1 MSNML
6 EQAIV
11 DAEALKEAA
20 LQNAEQSVI
29 EKYQAEIKNAVES
42 LLEQDEEDPFEDP
55 LEEPLVDEDGL
66 ESSDDLAQQM
76 PLASTEGDKLCPC
89 PDEEEEVEIDFDQL
103 AQQMQASDEDTMGGI
118 PALDSPLAEAMEEND
133 EDEENEEEIQITEEE
148 LVDILEELTLE
159 IDMEPTKSGWLQR
172 PDSSVEHEIDILQ
185 TKVEEPLDVKE
196 LEEEKEDE
204 DEDLSEALKTLEN
217 AENKIYRLEKKADRY
232 KQMLLQA
239 KDTLFEVN
247 LQNAK
252 LLYTNQTLVDAS
264 LNERQKDKI
273 VEAIMK
279 SGSVEETKTI
289 FEALQG
295 TVGARPNNRKVAPK
309 SLSEAVERRSTT
321 LPRRVEKDSHS
332 YSDRM
337 KILAGINK

>member
-20 LQNAEQSVI
+20 LQNAEQAVI
-29 EKYQAEIKNAVES
+29 EKYQAEIKTAVES
-42 LLEQDEEDPFEDP
+42 LLEQDEEDP
-55 LEEPLVDEDGL
+55 LEEPLDDEDGL
-66 ESSDDLAQQM
+66 ESSEDLAQQM
-76 PLASTEGDKLCPC
+76 PLASTEGDNLCPC
-89 PDEEEEVEIDFDQL
+89 PDDEEEVEIDFDQL
-103 AQQMQASDEDTMGGI
+103 AQQMQASDEEAGGGI
-118 PALDSPLAEAMEEND
+118 PALDSPLALEEGKGEDDD
-133 EDEENEEEIQITEEE
+133 EDIEEEIQITEEE
-148 LVDILEELTLE
+148 LVDILEELTL
-159 IDMEPTKSGWLQR
+159 DMEPTKAGWLQR

-196 LEEEKEDE
+196 LEEEDKE
-204 DEDLSEALKTLEN
+204 DEDLSEALVALES
-217 AENKIYRLEKKADRY
+217 AENEIYRLEEKADKY
-232 KQMLLQA
+232 KQMLLQM
-239 KDTLFEVN
+239 KSTLTEVN

-252 LLYTNQTLVDAS
+252 LLYTNQVLVDDS
-264 LNERQKDKI
+264 LNERQKQKI

-289 FEALQG
+289 FEALQS
-295 TVGARPNNRKVAPK
+295 TVGAQPNKKVAPK

-332 YSDRM
+332 FTDRM
-337 KILAGINK
+337 KILAGIN

>member
-20 LQNAEQSVI
+20 LQNAEQAVI

-42 LLEQDEEDPFEDP
+42 LLEQDEEDPFD
-55 LEEPLVDEDGL
+55 EPLYAEDGL
-66 ESSDDLAQQM
+66 ESDEDLAQQM
-76 PLASTEGDKLCPC
+76 PLASTEGDNLCPC
-89 PDEEEEVEIDFDQL
+89 PDDEEEVEIDFDQL
-103 AQQMQASDEDTMGGI
+103 AQQMQASDEEAEGGI
-118 PALDSPLAEAMEEND
+118 PALDSPLALEEGKD
-133 EDEENEEEIQITEEE
+133 EDDEEIEEEIQITEEE
-148 LVDILEELTLE
+148 LVDILEELTL
-159 IDMEPTKSGWLQR
+159 DMEPTKSGWLQR

-185 TKVEEPLDVKE
+185 TKIEEPLDVQE
-196 LEEEKEDE
+196 QEEEDK
-204 DEDLSEALKTLEN
+204 DLSEALKVLEA
-217 AENKIYRLEKKADRY
+217 AESEIYKLEGKADKY
-232 KQMLLQA
+232 KQMLLQM
-239 KDTLFEVN
+239 KDTLSEVN

-252 LLYTNQTLVDAS
+252 LLYTNQTLVDDS
-264 LNERQKDKI
+264 LNERQKNKI

-289 FEALQG
+289 FEALQS
-295 TVGARPNNRKVAPK
+295 TVGARPNNKKVAPK

-321 LPRRVEKDSHS
+321 LPRRVKEDSNP

-337 KILAGINK
+337 KILAGIN

>member
-55 LEEPLVDEDGL
+55 LEEPLDDEDGL

-118 PALDSPLAEAMEEND
+118 PALDSPLAEAI
-133 EDEENEEEIQITEEE
+133 EDEEVEEEIQITEEE

-185 TKVEEPLDVKE
+185 TKVEEPLDVTE
-196 LEEEKEDE
+196 LEEEKE

-252 LLYTNQTLVDAS
+252 LLYTNQTLVDGS

>member
-29 EKYQAEIKNAVES
+29 EKYQAEIKDAVES
-42 LLEQDEEDPFEDP
+42 LLEQDEEDPFN
-55 LEEPLVDEDGL
+55 EPLDDEDGL
-66 ESSDDLAQQM
+66 ESDEDLAQQM
-76 PLASTEGDKLCPC
+76 PLASTEGDNLCPC
-89 PDEEEEVEIDFDQL
+89 PDDEEEVEIDFDQL
-103 AQQMQASDEDTMGGI
+103 AQQMQASDEEALGGI
-118 PALDSPLAEAMEEND
+118 PALDSPLALEENKGEDD
-133 EDEENEEEIQITEEE
+133 EDVEEEIQITEEE
-148 LVDILEELTLE
+148 LVDILEELTL
-159 IDMEPTKSGWLQR
+159 DMEPTKSGWLQR

-185 TKVEEPLDVKE
+185 TKIEEPLDVKE
-196 LEEEKEDE
+196 QEKEE
-204 DEDLSEALKTLEN
+204 DKDLSEALKVLEA
-217 AENKIYRLEKKADRY
+217 AENEIYKLEGKADKY
-232 KQMLLQA
+232 KQMLLQM
-239 KDTLFEVN
+239 KDTLSEVN

-252 LLYTNQTLVDAS
+252 LLYTNQTLVDDS
-264 LNERQKDKI
+264 LNERQKNKI

-289 FEALQG
+289 FEALQS
-295 TVGARPNNRKVAPK
+295 TVGAQPNKKVAPK

-321 LPRRVEKDSHS
+321 LPRRVEKDSYS

-337 KILAGINK
+337 KVLAGIN

>member
-20 LQNAEQSVI
+20 LQNAEQAVI
-29 EKYQAEIKNAVES
+29 EKYQSEIKNAVEA
-42 LLEQDEEDPFEDP
+42 LLEQDEEDP
-55 LEEPLVDEDGL
+55 LEEPLDDEDGL
-66 ESSDDLAQQM
+66 ESDEDLAQQM

-89 PDEEEEVEIDFDQL
+89 PDDEEEVEIDFDQL
-103 AQQMQASDEDTMGGI
+103 AQQMQASDIEAGGDI
-118 PALDSPLAEAMEEND
+118 PAIDSPLALEEAK
-133 EDEENEEEIQITEEE
+133 EEEEVEEDIQITEEE
-148 LVDILEELTLE
+148 LVDILEELAL
-159 IDMEPTKSGWLQR
+159 DMEPTKAGWLQR

-196 LEEEKEDE
+196 LEEEEKE
-204 DEDLSEALKTLEN
+204 DEDLSEALVALES
-217 AENKIYRLEKKADRY
+217 AESEIYRLEEKADKY
-232 KQMLLQA
+232 KEMLLQM
-239 KDTLFEVN
+239 KSTLTEVN

-252 LLYTNQTLVDAS
+252 LLYTNQVLVDDS
-264 LNERQKDKI
+264 LNERQKNKI

-289 FEALQG
+289 FEALQS
-295 TVGARPNNRKVAPK
+295 TVGAQPNKKVAPK

-321 LPRRVEKDSHS
+321 LPRRVEKESHS

-337 KILAGINK
+337 KILAGIN

>member
-20 LQNAEQSVI
+20 LQNAEQAVI
-29 EKYQAEIKNAVES
+29 EKYQSEIKNAVEA
-42 LLEQDEEDPFEDP
+42 LLEQDEEDPLED
-55 LEEPLVDEDGL
+55 EELLDDEGDLGLDGGL
-66 ESSDDLAQQM
+66 ESSEDLAQQM

-89 PDEEEEVEIDFDQL
+89 PDDEEEVEIDFDQL
-103 AQQMQASDEDTMGGI
+103 AQQMQASDAEAGGGI
-118 PALDSPLAEAMEEND
+118 PALDSPLAESFNEEA
-133 EDEENEEEIQITEEE
+133 DEEEVEEEVQITEEE
-148 LVDILEELTLE
+148 LVDILEELAL
-159 IDMEPTKSGWLQR
+159 DMEPTKAGWLQR

-196 LEEEKEDE
+196 LEEEEKE
-204 DEDLSEALKTLEN
+204 DEDLSEALKVLEG
-217 AENKIYRLEKKADRY
+217 AESEIYRLEEKADKY
-232 KQMLLQA
+232 KEMLLQM
-239 KDTLFEVN
+239 KDTLTEVN

-252 LLYTNQTLVDAS
+252 LLYTNQVLVDDS
-264 LNERQKDKI
+264 LNERQKNKI

-289 FEALQG
+289 FEALQS
-295 TVGARPNNRKVAPK
+295 TVGAQPNKKVAPK

-337 KILAGINK
+337 KILAGIN

>member
-20 LQNAEQSVI
+20 LQNAEQAVI
-29 EKYQAEIKNAVES
+29 EKYQSEIKNAVEA
-42 LLEQDEEDPFEDP
+42 LLEQDEEDPFE
-55 LEEPLVDEDGL
+55 EPLDDEDGL
-66 ESSDDLAQQM
+66 ESDEDLAQQM

-89 PDEEEEVEIDFDQL
+89 PDDEEEVEIDFDQL
-103 AQQMQASDEDTMGGI
+103 AQQMQATDSEAGGGI
-118 PALDSPLAEAMEEND
+118 PALDSPLAENL
-133 EDEENEEEIQITEEE
+133 NEEEEEVEEDIQITEEE
-148 LVDILEELTLE
+148 LVDILEELTL
-159 IDMEPTKSGWLQR
+159 DMEPTKAGWLQR

-204 DEDLSEALKTLEN
+204 DLSEALKVLED
-217 AENKIYRLEKKADRY
+217 AEKQIYRLEEKADKY
-232 KQMLLQA
+232 KEMLLQM
-239 KDTLFEVN
+239 KNTLTEVN

-252 LLYTNQTLVDAS
+252 LLYTNQVLVDDS
-264 LNERQKDKI
+264 LNERQKNKI

-289 FEALQG
+289 FEALQS
-295 TVGARPNNRKVAPK
+295 TVGAQPNRKVAPK

-321 LPRRVEKDSHS
+321 LPRRVEKDSHP

-337 KILAGINK
+337 KILAGIN

>member
-42 LLEQDEEDPFEDP
+42 LLEQDEEDPFE
-55 LEEPLVDEDGL
+55 EPLGDEDGL

-118 PALDSPLAEAMEEND
+118 PALDSPLAEAMEE
-133 EDEENEEEIQITEEE
+133 DEEIEEEIQITEEE
-148 LVDILEELTLE
+148 LVDILEELTL
-159 IDMEPTKSGWLQR
+159 DMESTKSGWLQR

-217 AENKIYRLEKKADRY
+217 AENKIYRLEKKANRY

-252 LLYTNQTLVDAS
+252 LLYTNQTLVDGS

>member
-20 LQNAEQSVI
+20 LQNAEQAVI
-29 EKYQAEIKNAVES
+29 EKYQSEIKNAVEA

-55 LEEPLVDEDGL
+55 LDDEDGL
-66 ESSDDLAQQM
+66 ESDEDLAQQM

-89 PDEEEEVEIDFDQL
+89 PDDEEEVEIDFDQL
-103 AQQMQASDEDTMGGI
+103 AQQMQASDAEAGGGI
-118 PALDSPLAEAMEEND
+118 PALDSPLAENINEE
-133 EDEENEEEIQITEEE
+133 EEEVEEEIQITEEE
-148 LVDILEELTLE
+148 LVDILEELAL
-159 IDMEPTKSGWLQR
+159 DMEPTKAGWLQR

-196 LEEEKEDE
+196 LEEEEKEDK
-204 DEDLSEALKTLEN
+204 DISEALKALEG
-217 AENKIYRLEKKADRY
+217 AENEIYRLEEKADKY
-232 KQMLLQA
+232 KEMLLQM
-239 KDTLFEVN
+239 KNTLTEVN

-252 LLYTNQTLVDAS
+252 LLYTNQVLVDDS
-264 LNERQKDKI
+264 LNERQKNKI

-289 FEALQG
+289 FEALQS
-295 TVGARPNNRKVAPK
+295 TVGAQPNKKVAPK

-321 LPRRVEKDSHS
+321 LPRRVEKESHS

-337 KILAGINK
+337 KILAGIN